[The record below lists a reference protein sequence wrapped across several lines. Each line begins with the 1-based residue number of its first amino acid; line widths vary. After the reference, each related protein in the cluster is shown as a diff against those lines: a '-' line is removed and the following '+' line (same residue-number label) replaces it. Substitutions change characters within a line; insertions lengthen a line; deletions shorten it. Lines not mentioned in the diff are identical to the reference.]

1 MWKDLLKQ
9 EWLLDVFKCG
19 QYGIFINSFRLRVGA
34 QGLLTVFFTWP
45 YNRKGSYLLRKL
57 FWFKVK

>member
-1 MWKDLLKQ
+1 MLKDLLKQ

-34 QGLLTVFFTWP
+34 HCILHLAIQP
-45 YNRKGSYLLRKL
+45 KGKL
-57 FWFKVK
+57 PSEKIVLV